1 MQLGAYMQQ
10 HIFAPLHLT
19 NILYHID
26 RHPPHAAR
34 LAPTFQRTPSG
45 ALAAIP
51 DPSKP
56 TTDDFGGGG
65 LVASAPDLLAIYAA
79 LLQRDPRILGA
90 RMLGEIAAPQLPT
103 RAGLESIENVDPGA
117 LCGIPRGAPITYGLG
132 GLVNLEDVK
141 GGRRTGSIA
150 WSGMRNYY
158 FVSATFLGM

>member
-45 ALAAIP
+45 ALEPIP
-51 DPSKP
+51 DPSHP

-79 LLQRDPRILGA
+79 LLRRDPRILGA
-90 RMLGEIAAPQLPT
+90 RMLDEIAAPQLAT

-117 LCGIPRGAPITYGLG
+117 LCGIPRGAPITYGIG
-132 GLVNLEDVK
+132 GLVNLEDVE
-141 GGRRTGSIA
+141 GGRRAGSIA

-158 FVSATFLGM
+158 FVSAAFLGM